1 MRSQHV
7 WKEKDADGRKRE
19 IRVTKFGGVWKFQ
32 AKFADEDDWTY
43 YDRPLHEDITALRDI
58 IFRKYQRRRASA
70 EDVAAIDQLLR
81 IHGPQT

>member
-19 IRVTKFGGVWKFQ
+19 IRVTKFGGAWKFQ
-32 AKFADEDDWTY
+32 AKFADEDNWTY

-70 EDVAAIDQLLR
+70 EDVAAIDELLR
-81 IHGPQT
+81 IHAPED